1 MTDQLI
7 SDIISRNPELGYYV
21 TILNDPSV
29 SKSDKKIEV
38 ENMKREEDYKN
49 LSLQDK
55 NDINNYMQE
64 IADKPIRR
72 SRSRSRS
79 PSNRQSNR
87 RRLNN
92 YNGGKTKKI
101 KRINKKKT
109 RRRKMRR

>member
-7 SDIISRNPELGYYV
+7 SDIISRNPELGYYI

-49 LSLQDK
+49 LSPQDK

-64 IADKPIRR
+64 ILVKPIRR

-79 PSNRQSNR
+79 RSPSNR

-92 YNGGKTKKI
+92 YTGGKTKKI
-101 KRINKKKT
+101 KRINNKKT
-109 RRRKMRR
+109 RRRKMRS